1 MIAIVGAGLIG
12 TSIAWRLSQAG
23 LPVTLFERGK
33 LGGETSSAG
42 AGMLSPGGEFDT
54 HNHWLHLGTRGMR
67 LYPAFVE
74 ELRLESAISID
85 FQTCGSMYFAE
96 SHVASAR
103 AEFQSSVGIRVEV
116 TPEGLYYPEDSFVD
130 PSDLLRALRRT
141 CEQRSV
147 QILENHPLAEIE
159 SSGYS
164 AVVIA
169 AGAWSG
175 QIRVLHQGR
184 AIEIPKTKPV
194 KGHLISFQMEPG
206 ALGHMR
212 RRGHSYVI
220 QRSSGLVIAG
230 SDEEEVGFDRAVNLE
245 TCDEIHEHAAGL
257 FPALSRLAP
266 SRAWIGFRPKLVEDS
281 GPEIRRVEGANVW
294 LAYGHYRNGI
304 LLAPLTAQLIA
315 NEILA
320 AR

>member
-12 TSIAWRLSQAG
+12 TSIAWRLSQSG

-33 LGGETSSAG
+33 LGKEASLAG
-42 AGMLSPGGEFDT
+42 AGILSPGGEFDT
-54 HNHWLHLGTRGMR
+54 HNHWLHLGLRGMR
-67 LYPAFVE
+67 LYPAFVD
-74 ELRLESAISID
+74 ELRSESGISID
-85 FQTCGSMYFAE
+85 FQTCGSVYLAE
-96 SHVASAR
+96 PHVASAR

-116 TPEGLYYPEDSFVD
+116 TPEGLFYPDDSFVD
-130 PSDLLRALRRT
+130 PSDLLRALHRV
-141 CEQRSV
+141 CEQSGV

-159 SSGYS
+159 SAGYS

-175 QIRVLHQGR
+175 EIRIQSHGQVV
-184 AIEIPKTKPV
+184 EIPKTKPV

-212 RRGHSYVI
+212 RRGHTYVI

-230 SDEEEVGFDRAVNLE
+230 SNEEEVGFDRAVNLE
-245 TCDEIHEHAAGL
+245 TCDDIRKHATEL
-257 FPALSRLAP
+257 FPALSRAAP
-266 SRAWIGFRPKLVEDS
+266 SQAWIGFRPKLVEDS
-281 GPEIRRVEGANVW
+281 GPEIRRVEGTNVW

-304 LLAPLTAQLIA
+304 LLAPLTAKLIA
-315 NEILA
+315 DEIVA